1 MLRNIAPLR
10 QLSPQ
15 LSGATVHLFDPVDPV
30 RDVDNG
36 VEVFYYLAE
45 AVDTLT
51 LEFLDAEGAVIR
63 KFTGTKGTRRGA
75 EEEDEQP
82 SFFGGGRARTP
93 AVTAG
98 SHSFTWNLRY
108 PGYTDFE
115 GRIFWAAGTSGPFAV
130 PGRYQVRLTVGDVV
144 QTQEFEITIDPR
156 IADQVTVAQLQERF
170 DFALQ
175 IRDRVSDAN
184 EAVIWIRN
192 IKTAIDERLEK
203 TTDRAVTRQA
213 TTVKDR
219 LSTVEGEIY
228 QVRNQSNQDPL
239 NFPIKLNNKL
249 AALMGVVESGEVR
262 PTDQSRKVYTHLDS
276 LLQRQLDQLSA
287 VLQTDLIRLNDLL
300 RGQDLEPVEVER
312 PKREEQ

>member
-1 MLRNIAPLR
+1 
-10 QLSPQ
+10 
-15 LSGATVHLFDPVDPV
+15 
-30 RDVDNG
+30 
-36 VEVFYYLAE
+36 
-45 AVDTLT
+45 
-51 LEFLDAEGAVIR
+51 
-63 KFTGTKGTRRGA
+63 
-75 EEEDEQP
+75 
-82 SFFGGGRARTP
+82 TP

-98 SHSFTWNLRY
+98 SHLFTWNLRY

-115 GRIFWAAGTSGPFAV
+115 GRIFWAAGNSGPSAV

-170 DFALQ
+170 DFALR

-184 EAVIWIRN
+184 EAVSWIRN
-192 IKTAIDERLEK
+192 IKAAIDERLEK

-213 TTVKDR
+213 TAVKER
-219 LSTVEGEIY
+219 LSAVEGEIY

-249 AALMGVVESGEVR
+249 AALMGVVESGEAS
-262 PTDQSRKVYTHLDS
+262 PTDQSRKVYAHLDS
-276 LLQRQLDQLSA
+276 LLQRQLDQLNAA
-287 VLQTDLIRLNDLL
+287 VQTDLTRLNDLL
-300 RGQDLEPVEVER
+300 RGQNLEPVEVER